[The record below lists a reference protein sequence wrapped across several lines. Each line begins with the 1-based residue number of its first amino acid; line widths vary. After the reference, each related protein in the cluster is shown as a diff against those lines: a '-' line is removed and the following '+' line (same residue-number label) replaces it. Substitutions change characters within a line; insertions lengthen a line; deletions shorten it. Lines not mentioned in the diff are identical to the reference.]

1 MEQNNAIIAQA
12 YKDYSRRVC
21 AYIRRRIK
29 NYDEAQDIMQD
40 VFLRLLDCQVI
51 CQATVQNLIFTIAN
65 NLVIDRLRRLYK
77 GQQVQADTY
86 YTDSLKTVVRPDQEL
101 DAKDLAQMELSL
113 VARLS
118 PATARV
124 YQMTRFQ
131 ELSIDEIAESL
142 SLSRR
147 TVECHQF
154 KSRKF
159 VREQL
164 RMAL

>member
-1 MEQNNAIIAQA
+1 MESNNAIIAKA

-29 NYDEAQDIMQD
+29 DADEAQDIMQD
-40 VFLRLLDCQVI
+40 VFLRLLDCQII
-51 CQATVQNLIFTIAN
+51 CEATIQNLIFTIAN
-65 NLVIDRLRRLYK
+65 NLVIDRLRRHYK
-77 GQQVQADTY
+77 GQEVQSVAYDMAIQK
-86 YTDSLKTVVRPDQEL
+86 SVVRPDQEL
-101 DAKDLAQMELSL
+101 DAKDIAQMELNL
-113 VARLS
+113 VAQLS

-124 YQMTRFQ
+124 YEMTRFQ
-131 ELSIDEIAESL
+131 ELSIDEIAQSL